1 MANQSEQASSD
12 ERDLV
17 DAFDAI
23 LRVVT
28 RENLLR
34 GGKNGGAV
42 VTARASSVT
51 ILLFLPA
58 FVLSLVATRD
68 AFLPHLVERLSWL
81 AAIFAASYTAFYA
94 RFASQWGYLANLYN
108 QISEAELSPGIDQDA
123 LARWKAGFISD
134 AVELHLWQKGNFVGV
149 CARYWRSE
157 RVRAHFRALPQG
169 GQFAPVAA
177 YLDAHIQRSERQN
190 A

>member
-1 MANQSEQASSD
+1 MAHSSHLHSSD
-12 ERDLV
+12 DRDLIN
-17 DAFDAI
+17 AFDAS
-23 LRVVT
+23 LRKVT
-28 RENLLR
+28 REELLR

-58 FVLSLVATRD
+58 FGLSYLATREP
-68 AFLPHLVERLSWL
+68 FLQHFVERLSWL

-94 RFASQWGYLANLYN
+94 RFASQWSYLVNLYN
-108 QISEAELSPGIDQDA
+108 QISQTELNPGLDRDA

-134 AVELHLWQKGNFVGV
+134 AVELHLWQKGNFIGI
-149 CARYWRSE
+149 CTRYWTSDE
-157 RVRAHFRALPQG
+157 VREHFQALPQRG
-169 GQFAPVAA
+169 RFSSVAT
-177 YLDAHIQRSERQN
+177 YLDARIETPK